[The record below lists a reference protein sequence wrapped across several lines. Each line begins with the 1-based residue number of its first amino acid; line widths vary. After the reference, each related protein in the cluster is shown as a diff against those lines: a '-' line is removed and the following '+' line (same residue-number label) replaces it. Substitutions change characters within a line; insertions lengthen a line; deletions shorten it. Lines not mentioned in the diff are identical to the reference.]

1 MWCFYVLTLCAR
13 ISYKE
18 GRNFYGGNP
27 MLTTETNEGSGQTRD
42 ININI
47 RAKRQQR
54 DLIDQAAE
62 LLGKTRSDFMLETA
76 CREAEDVL
84 LDQRIFA
91 LDAEAFKKFQAIL
104 DAPPRENPK
113 LRQLMATKAPWEL

>member
-1 MWCFYVLTLCAR
+1 
-13 ISYKE
+13 
-18 GRNFYGGNP
+18 
-27 MLTTETNEGSGQTRD
+27 MLPTETNGQTRD

-47 RAKRQQR
+47 RAKRKQR

-84 LDQRIFA
+84 LDQRIFI
-91 LDAEAFKKFQAIL
+91 LDAETFQKFQVLL
-104 DAPPRENPK
+104 DAPPSENPK
-113 LRQLMATKAPWEL
+113 LRQLMATKAPWEP